1 MKRIIVLWLAMSI
14 HAVTSASASPDHLCE
29 TQSYGR
35 QVLGVSYYQQALD
48 YQADAAKAAPLTKF
62 YERLQGRWQG
72 ELIDTTCKRSGST
85 SDVDTTRHYLLDD
98 VHTELLANGMLIFR
112 ADKHQIRKH
121 EGSSRYRVIAM
132 TPESRFDFAP
142 IEGLSALEFVDSN
155 TVTAVSHYRQRN
167 GTHSVL
173 AGQSAAS
180 DLQLSSGGFSNLR
193 ERQDTLVLDGN
204 TLLIET
210 HWFVNGYYSG
220 TESYRLKRRD

>member
-1 MKRIIVLWLAMSI
+1 MKRIVVLWLALSI
-14 HAVTSASASPDHLCE
+14 HTVTSANTNPDHLCG
-29 TQSYGR
+29 TQSHGR

-72 ELIDTTCKRSGST
+72 ELIDTACQRSSSASG
-85 SDVDTTRHYLLDD
+85 VDTARHYLLDD
-98 VHTELLANGMLIFR
+98 VQTELLANGMLIFR
-112 ADKHQIRKH
+112 ADKHLIRKH
-121 EGSSRYRVIAM
+121 EGSSRYRVVSM

-142 IEGLSALEFVDSN
+142 VEGLSALEFIDSN
-155 TVTAVSHYRQRN
+155 TMTAVSHYRQRN
-167 GTHSVL
+167 GTHAML

-180 DLQLSSGGFSNLR
+180 DLQLSTGGFSNLR
-193 ERQDTLVLDGN
+193 ERQDTLMLDGN

-220 TESYRLKRRD
+220 TDRKSVV